1 MHPNVHSSII
11 YKCEDMRATK
21 MSINRS
27 IDQEDVGCVYM
38 YVCICVY
45 VYVHVY
51 VYIYPQT
58 IMQYHG
64 GIKE

>member
-27 IDQEDVGCVYM
+27 IDQDVGCVYM
-38 YVCICVY
+38 YVCMY
-45 VYVHVY
+45 VYVCMYMYMCMCTYTHK
-51 VYIYPQT
+51 P
-58 IMQYHG
+58 
-64 GIKE
+64 